1 MAKEKGA
8 RSLLKNNTF
17 KDIMLIVV
25 GTFIY
30 SLSMNL
36 IVIPYGMYS
45 GGFLGIAQLLREGI
59 IRVFPSLTGFGN
71 LEGYIYFALN
81 VPLLILALINL
92 GKKFFVKTAICV
104 GFYSLFLAAIPIP
117 KESIFDERIA
127 ACLVGGVLCGIGDG
141 IALSSGCSGGGEEI
155 IGLLCAKKNKWFS
168 VGKMAMM
175 INIMVFG
182 TGIFVFNL
190 KSVVYSILMAVMQY
204 TFVDKVH
211 QQNVFVT
218 MFIITKTPEMEQLVF
233 EKAGRGVT
241 KWKAEGAYSNEHAD
255 VLMTVCSKK
264 EAGELKK
271 ELRKQDENV
280 FVMICNDISVVGNF
294 KKRI

>member
-1 MAKEKGA
+1 MNKEK
-8 RSLLKNNTF
+8 SKLSFLKSDTAH
-17 KDIMLIVV
+17 DVMLIII

-36 IVIPYGMYS
+36 IVIPQGMYS
-45 GGFLGIAQLLREGI
+45 GGFLGIAQLIREGI
-59 IRVFPSLTGFGN
+59 VRLFPSLVSFGN

-81 VPLLILALINL
+81 VPLLILALFNL
-92 GKKFFVKTAICV
+92 GKKFFVKTAVCV

-117 KESIFDERIA
+117 EKSIFEERIA

-175 INIMVFG
+175 INVMVFG
-182 TGIFVFNL
+182 IGIFVFNL
-190 KSVVYSILMAVMQY
+190 QSVIYSVLMAVMQY

-211 QQNVFVT
+211 LQNVFVT
-218 MFIITKTPEMEQLVF
+218 MFIVTKTPEMEQLVF
-233 EKAGRGVT
+233 DRAGRGVT
-241 KWKAEGAYSNEHAD
+241 KWKAEGAYSNEQAD
-255 VLMTVCSKK
+255 VLMTVVSKK
-264 EAGELKK
+264 EANNLKRELK
-271 ELRKQDENV
+271 EHDENV
-280 FVMICNDISVVGNF
+280 FVMICNDISIIGNF

>member
-1 MAKEKGA
+1 MNKEK
-8 RSLLKNNTF
+8 SKLSFLKSDTAH
-17 KDIMLIVV
+17 DVMLIII

-36 IVIPYGMYS
+36 IVIPQGMYS
-45 GGFLGIAQLLREGI
+45 GGFLGIAQLIREGI
-59 IRVFPSLTGFGN
+59 VRLFPSLVSFGN

-81 VPLLILALINL
+81 VPLLILALFNL
-92 GKKFFVKTAICV
+92 GKKFFVKTAVCV

-117 KESIFDERIA
+117 EKSIFEERIA

-175 INIMVFG
+175 INVMVFG
-182 TGIFVFNL
+182 IGIFVFNL
-190 KSVVYSILMAVMQY
+190 QSVIYSVLMAVMQY

-211 QQNVFVT
+211 LQNVFVT
-218 MFIITKTPEMEQLVF
+218 MFIVTKAPEMEQLVF
-233 EKAGRGVT
+233 DRAGRGVT
-241 KWKAEGAYSNEHAD
+241 KWKAEGAYSNEQAD
-255 VLMTVCSKK
+255 VLMTVVSKK
-264 EAGELKK
+264 EANNLKRELK
-271 ELRKQDENV
+271 EHDENV
-280 FVMICNDISVVGNF
+280 FVMICNDISIIGNF